1 MKNEMNESK
10 RRNNMKLIWVSLLL
24 IICCGFGAHSFGQVP
39 PEKYDCS
46 DATENTLKG
55 QGTKDDPFV
64 LCLPNHLKLI
74 GRSYPLSAHY
84 VMGQDIDF
92 KNLGSWALSLAPFRN
107 IENQFEMMATE
118 MTQLQWFLSTGKI
131 PSSFRR
137 LGHCNNPLYIDREMM
152 CPQNP
157 VELVS
162 FKEIEEY
169 IKELN
174 NFLGLSGCHG
184 TPKDS
189 KGCYRLPTEDESKQA
204 AGDTIPVSSALFD
217 KSAWYWEN
225 SEYKTHPVALKQ
237 ANNYGLYDV
246 LGNVWEWTST
256 RDESLRVIRGGSWS
270 DGAWDLRSASYHRN
284 PGFKNS
290 VVGFRLV
297 RTL

>member
-1 MKNEMNESK
+1 MKQ
-10 RRNNMKLIWVSLLL
+10 LIWVSLVL

-39 PEKYDCS
+39 PQYDCNN
-46 DATENTLKG
+46 AAENTLTG

-74 GRSYPLSAHY
+74 GQSYLLSAHY

-92 KNLGSWALSLAPFRN
+92 KNLGSWVLSLAPFRN
-107 IENQFEMMATE
+107 IENQFEIMATE
-118 MTQLQWFLSTGKI
+118 MTQLQWFLSTKKKI

-137 LGHCNNPLYIDREMM
+137 SGDCNNPLYINNEMM

-157 VELVS
+157 VEKVS
-162 FKEIEEY
+162 FEEIEEH

-174 NFLGLSGCHG
+174 NSLGLSGCHG

-189 KGCYRLPTEDESKQA
+189 KGCYRLPTEDEWEQA
-204 AGDTIPVSSALFD
+204 AGDAMTISSFD
-217 KSAWYWEN
+217 KIAWYGEN
-225 SEYKTHPVALKQ
+225 SDEKTHPVALKQ
-237 ANNYGLYDV
+237 PNNYGLYDI

-256 RDESLRVIRGGSWS
+256 VTTVTGYGSYRFIRGGSWYN
-270 DGAWDLRSASYHRN
+270 DAWDLRSANRSYGLPDR
-284 PGFKNS
+284 GYS
-290 VVGFRLV
+290 YLGFRLV